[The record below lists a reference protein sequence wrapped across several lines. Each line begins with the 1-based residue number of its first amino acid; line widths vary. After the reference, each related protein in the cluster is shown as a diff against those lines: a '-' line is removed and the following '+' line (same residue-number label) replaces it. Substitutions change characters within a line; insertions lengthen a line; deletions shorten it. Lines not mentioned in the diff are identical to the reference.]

1 MSGRVE
7 NACSAGPFPKSNAN
21 SGTTMSSGLFASLRC
36 TLFGKFGWYNSRAV
50 MNWEQPGTG

>member
-21 SGTTMSSGLFASLRC
+21 AGTTMSSGLFAGLRC
-36 TLFGKFGWYNSRAV
+36 TLFGKFVGIIHER
-50 MNWEQPGTG
+50 